1 VLNFIRTERGLTV
14 FASGKKLSVTSDDKR
29 WTKALE
35 LLSNN
40 QEAELIDLLTPA
52 ERLNKYVSASGD
64 LTVADGV
71 LMYKGAPLPHNM
83 HMVHRA
89 LQQSAEG
96 FPVAPLLNFIEN
108 LMQNP
113 SYRAQ
118 TELLA
123 FLEYGELPLT
133 PDGHFLAYKRVR
145 EDYLDVHSGTINNSV
160 GQTVEMPRARVDD
173 NSQNT
178 CSAGLHFCSR
188 EYLNQFSGARMMV
201 LKINP
206 RDVVSIPTDYNN
218 TKGRCCRYEVV
229 DELPEDYR
237 PDNGNA
243 WDTSVVDEYDAQEAV
258 YGEQQTESEVALE
271 SETKARVTAF
281 DVGDRVRVVVDDIY
295 HGNEGTVTQVDGSLV
310 PYLVKFDDD
319 DYEWYAFDEL
329 EPVLDTPS
337 LPGQPVTVS
346 DSYEPTEGEVVKTD
360 AGQVVKV
367 LDDYGRAE
375 EGQGRY
381 RCIVVNTDQVGY
393 YNSDQLQPIG

>member
-1 VLNFIRTERGLTV
+1 MLNFIRTERGLTV

-29 WTKALE
+29 WAKALE

-71 LMYKGAPLPHNM
+71 LLYKGAPLPHNM

-89 LQQSAEG
+89 LQQAAEG
-96 FPVAPLLNFIEN
+96 FPVTPLLNFIEN

-133 PDGHFLAYKRVR
+133 PDGHFLAYKRVC
-145 EDYLDVHSGTINNSV
+145 DNYKDVHSGTIDNSV

-178 CSAGLHFCSR
+178 CSHGLHFCSR
-188 EYLNQFSGARMMV
+188 EYLKHFPGPRMMV

-218 TKGRCCRYEVV
+218 TKGRCCRYKVV

-243 WDTSVVDEYDAQEAV
+243 WDTSVVDGYYD
-258 YGEQQTESEVALE
+258 GQQTESEVALE

-281 DVGDRVRVVVDDIY
+281 NVGDRVRVIV
-295 HGNEGTVTQVDGSLV
+295 N
-310 PYLVKFDDD
+310 D
-319 DYEWYAFDEL
+319 DYYR
-329 EPVLDTPS
+329 
-337 LPGQPVTVS
+337 
-346 DSYEPTEGEVVKTD
+346 TD
-360 AGQVVKV
+360 AGQIVKV

-375 EGQGRY
+375 EGYGRY